1 MIRLI
6 LHRSSISLGLIAFTM
21 AVVTRAPGDLRSAPA
36 TDLVLIGS
44 YSFDD
49 GGGNADPMGWTTI
62 DFTDRGGPFFHVDD
76 FAGLNGGSFGGLTPL
91 AGARSLWCGARPSA
105 AFCAYATLPGYA
117 RNWNEAFTS
126 VPVSVT
132 GNVNVSFLA
141 RFDSEP
147 GYDTTFLEYFTKN
160 DRWHTLRG
168 FDGTAGD
175 SFVSESIP
183 ADSLAGTVRI
193 RIRFSSDGAY
203 DDGDGDFDTDGA
215 VLVDNLVVADASGVV
230 DSQDFENDAVG
241 ALSTADGD
249 WTASE
254 TPAFGDYAGLFE
266 GTEVLQEDP
275 ITTNGTNLWGF
286 FKDSP
291 DDYGCGGHPEQAV
304 IPYGHDGLA
313 LDNGLVSPVID
324 LAPFLSGGNLPDS
337 TAIVVEY
344 DIYLDKHPL
353 FPNEE
358 SVRHLVYVRSRL
370 DGCWEQWNGV
380 AFVGGGSG
388 EWYRKSFDV
397 SPMIDPGATHVQIVF
412 KEFNYIEGA
421 CRSHAPL
428 IDNVA
433 FYATGVPTSIADR
446 QQSSAY
452 VLHANY
458 PNPFNP
464 TTLVTYEVPAP
475 GSAVSLRIY
484 DVAGR
489 WVQTLEEGFVGGGR
503 HTARWDGTNH
513 NGERVGSGVY
523 FCRLGTPTGTHIG
536 KMVLLK

>member
-1 MIRLI
+1 MIRPT
-6 LHRSSISLGLIAFTM
+6 LHRSSISLGLIALATAM
-21 AVVTRAPGDLRSAPA
+21 VTSASLRSAPA

-49 GGGNADPMGWTTI
+49 GGGGPDPMGWTTI
-62 DFTDRGGPFFHVDD
+62 DFTDRGGPFFHIDD

-105 AFCAYATLPGYA
+105 AFCTYVMLPGYSC
-117 RNWNEAFTS
+117 NWNEAFTS
-126 VPVSVT
+126 VPMLVT

-147 GYDTTFLEYFTKN
+147 DYDFAYLEYFTESE
-160 DRWHTLRG
+160 RWHTLRG
-168 FDGTAGD
+168 FDGTAGN

-193 RIRFSSDGAY
+193 RIRFASDGGY
-203 DDGDGDFDTDGA
+203 DDGDGGFDSDGG
-215 VLVDNLVVADASGVV
+215 VLIDNLVIADASGVV
-230 DSQDFENDAVG
+230 DSQDFEIDAVG
-241 ALSTADGD
+241 ALATTDGD

-286 FKDSP
+286 FKDSS

-358 SVRHLVYVRSRL
+358 GVRHLVYVRSRL
-370 DGCWEQWNGV
+370 GGCWEQWNGV

-412 KEFNYIEGA
+412 KEFNYLEEA

-428 IDNVA
+428 IDNIA
-433 FYATGVPTSIADR
+433 IYATGVTTSIADAR
-446 QQSSAY
+446 TGAFSLDQ
-452 VLHANY
+452 NY

-464 TTLVTYEVPAP
+464 ATRVRYEVPAP
-475 GSAVSLRIY
+475 GTTVSLRIY
-484 DVAGR
+484 DVTGR
-489 WVQTLEEGFVGGGR
+489 MVRTLEDGFVGPGL
-503 HTARWDGTNH
+503 HVTHWDGTNEI
-513 NGERVGSGVY
+513 GERVGSGVY
-523 FCRLGTPTGTHIG
+523 FCRLAAPGVSRTR
-536 KMVLLK
+536 KMVLLR